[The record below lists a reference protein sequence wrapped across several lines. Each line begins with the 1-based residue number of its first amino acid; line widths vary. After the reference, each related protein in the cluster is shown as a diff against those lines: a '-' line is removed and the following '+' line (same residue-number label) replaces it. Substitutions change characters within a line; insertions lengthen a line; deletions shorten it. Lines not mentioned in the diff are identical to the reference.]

1 MKLDVELIDVAGDFC
16 ALRFVFFQAALQLA
30 RVADGNAGRF
40 ATVLTGKGHPR
51 GCAFDHEG
59 NAALLASKKQVA
71 LFARRGRSW
80 ERGHV
85 PS

>member
-1 MKLDVELIDVAGDFC
+1 MQLNVELIDVTSDFG
-16 ALRFVFFQAALQLA
+16 ALRFVFFQAALQVA
-30 RVADGNAGRF
+30 RVADGNARRF
-40 ATVLTGKGHPR
+40 ATVLTGKGHPC

-59 NAALLASKKQVA
+59 SAALLASKKQVA
-71 LFARRGRSW
+71 LIVRRGRSW